1 MYIIRSMSS
10 FLVSNPISFNQNL
23 GNRCQAF
30 CSKDPSP
37 NILSR
42 LIVSVII
49 KDSTRI
55 SDIAIHLIVGLV
67 KLTIYTTKLIYSI
80 PERLW
85 VFISN
90 YEIGK
95 KGLSHLGFS
104 DFYLVDMFISLTN
117 IINGY
122 PKDLIERIENFFS
135 RFLSPKI
142 NAVNKEEVGETQLEE
157 LQTFSSVAEV
167 ALDKSTFTTEE
178 VDSDT
183 SLEEGSFPEQEENS
197 LYLALLECGTDPT
210 RSKTIANN
218 YLIFPKHFRHS
229 ENSIDSEY

>member
-90 YEIGK
+90 
-95 KGLSHLGFS
+95 
-104 DFYLVDMFISLTN
+104 
-117 IINGY
+117 
-122 PKDLIERIENFFS
+122 
-135 RFLSPKI
+135 
-142 NAVNKEEVGETQLEE
+142 
-157 LQTFSSVAEV
+157 
-167 ALDKSTFTTEE
+167 
-178 VDSDT
+178 
-183 SLEEGSFPEQEENS
+183 
-197 LYLALLECGTDPT
+197 
-210 RSKTIANN
+210 
-218 YLIFPKHFRHS
+218 
-229 ENSIDSEY
+229 